1 MREILFR
8 GKNHSGWHYGSLL
21 DCSLKECNEAYIG
34 IYINGEAPGLLGVE
48 WVPVD
53 PGTVGQ
59 YTGLKD
65 KNGKRIFEGDVL
77 REPPKDRWD
86 EFNYASFEVFFHDL
100 DSCPDYNIGFSMNRI
115 HFKGNVCGSYI
126 PPLKPKTVSKMQIIG
141 NIHENPELLEC
152 EVER

>member
-65 KNGKRIFEGDVL
+65 KNGKRIFEGDIINVRFDFGYGL
-77 REPPKDRWD
+77 CDCPAVVVYDEPGFKFKSLAGID
-86 EFNYASFEVFFHDL
+86 YAVGDLFE
-100 DSCPDYNIGFSMNRI
+100 
-115 HFKGNVCGSYI
+115 
-126 PPLKPKTVSKMQIIG
+126 IIG
-141 NIHENPELLEC
+141 NIHENP
-152 EVER
+152 